1 MKIGKDIFVDRKQS
15 FLSVEKNLAIII
27 NKIFSNQDLLKLLY
41 YTEKDCLEA
50 QDLTEVQ
57 KYSMINNQI
66 KIVPKLNISQTCPIY
81 MIITL
86 SNYTP
91 NVLNPEFR
99 DCSIRFDILCHPD
112 HWNLGDFQ
120 LRPFKIAGELDRMFA
135 GKKLTGIGE
144 LNFALGDTIVLNDE
158 LMGFALV
165 YRAVQGSEDELFP
178 VK

>member
-1 MKIGKDIFVDRKQS
+1 MKVGRDLFADRKQS

-27 NKIFSNQDLLKLLY
+27 NRMFSNQDLMKMLY
-41 YTEKDCLEA
+41 YREKDCLKAE
-50 QDLTEVQ
+50 DLTDVQ

-66 KIVPKLNISQTCPIY
+66 KIVPQLTISSECPIY
-81 MIITL
+81 IVISL

-91 NVLNPEFR
+91 NVLNPEFK

-120 LRPFKIAGELDRMFA
+120 LRPFKIAGELDRMLA
-135 GKKLTGIGE
+135 GQKLTGIGE
-144 LNFALGDTIVLNDE
+144 LNFALGDTIVLDDQ

-165 YRAVQGSEDELFP
+165 YRAIQGSEDELFP